1 MVQNM
6 DTEAGL
12 ETSQPVTTTPAP
24 SQPPVQTPRLRV
36 LVVDDDVD
44 SSAWVAALLSAR
56 GHAVKQACTGQEFR
70 QTMAAWP
77 PDVVLLDMVLPD
89 ADGLELLQH
98 TRSKHPDVQ
107 AIMITGHGSVT
118 KAVDAM
124 TSGAFSFVEKPVEPG
139 HLMALIEKVAER
151 VALVQENRRLQEA
164 LAGAPNFPGLVAQSD
179 AMRQLFRLMSVVAP
193 TDANVLIHGE
203 NGTGKELVAE
213 AIHEH
218 SKRADRPFIRLN
230 CAAIP
235 SELLESE
242 LFGHRKGSFTGAV
255 ADKVGLIEMA
265 DGGSL
270 LLDEIGEMSPALQA
284 KLLRVL
290 QEREFRPIGSTRVV
304 RPTFRL
310 MCATNVDLEQALTSG
325 KLRRDLFFRI
335 NTITLT
341 IPPLRE
347 RPDDIPLLAE
357 HFRMKFAEKHGRDV
371 RGLDPEA
378 RRLMVRYSWPGNV
391 RELEHVVE
399 RAVIVGQTEQIT
411 AEDLPPT
418 IREAKPTENTTF
430 MIPPH
435 HTLAEIEKMAILQAL
450 ERTRWN
456 KRAAANS
463 LGMYRP
469 TFYNKLRKYKIYEPR
484 PRAPKNT
491 EPRQ

>member
-1 MVQNM
+1 MN
-6 DTEAGL
+6 
-12 ETSQPVTTTPAP
+12 TTPGPEATHAPAAKRAATGPQAVP
-24 SQPPVQTPRLRV
+24 SQAPRLRI
-36 LVVDDDVD
+36 LVVDDDTD
-44 SSAWVAALLSAR
+44 SSAWVATLLSAR
-56 GHAVKQACTGQEFR
+56 GHSVKTASTGQESR
-70 QTMAAWP
+70 QTLATWP
-77 PDVVLLDMVLPD
+77 PDVLLLDMVLPD
-89 ADGLELLQH
+89 ADGVELLEH
-98 TRSKHPDVQ
+98 TRARHPDVQ

-118 KAVDAM
+118 KAVEAM
-124 TSGAFSFVEKPVEPG
+124 TAGAFSFVEKPVEPG
-139 HLMALIEKVAER
+139 HLVALIDKVGER
-151 VALVQENRRLQEA
+151 VALVRENRRLQEA
-164 LAGAPNFPGLVAQSD
+164 LEGAPSFPGLIAQSD
-179 AMRQLFRLMSVVAP
+179 SMRQLFRLMSVVAP

-213 AIHEH
+213 ALHKH

-242 LFGHRKGSFTGAV
+242 LFGHRKGSFTGAI
-255 ADKVGLIEMA
+255 ADKVGLIELA

-270 LLDEIGEMSPALQA
+270 LLDEIAEMSVALQA

-290 QEREFRPIGSTRVV
+290 QEREFRPIGSTRVL

-310 MCATNVDLEQALTSG
+310 MCATNIDLEQALTSG
-325 KLRRDLFFRI
+325 QLRRDLFFRI

-357 HFRMKFAEKHGRDV
+357 HFRVKCAEKHARDV
-371 RGLDPEA
+371 RGLDPET
-378 RRLMVRYSWPGNV
+378 RRLLARYPWPGNV
-391 RELEHVVE
+391 RELEHVIE
-399 RAVIVGQTEQIT
+399 RAVIVGQSDVIT
-411 AEDLPPT
+411 PADLPAAL
-418 IREAKPTENTTF
+418 REAKPAEGAF
-430 MIPPH
+430 VIPPH

-456 KRAAANS
+456 KRAAATS

-484 PRAPKNT
+484 PRTPKNT
-491 EPRQ
+491 EPRP